1 MTLQQIRYMITIA
14 ETGSLGKAAEKLF
27 VSQPSL
33 SGAVKE
39 METELGL
46 TLFHRGSK
54 GVTLTPEGQRFL
66 PYARQ
71 VEDQYLNLM
80 ESFGKIEKR
89 KTHFAVSTQHYS
101 FAVKAFVEMARRVD
115 VAEYELAI
123 RETRTRE
130 VISDV
135 TSRRSEI
142 GGLYMNDSNRK
153 PLMKL
158 LDQAG
163 LVFQPLIACG
173 AYVYLW
179 KRHPLAERAF
189 LTLEDL
195 QPYPCLAF
203 EQGDDPFYF
212 SEALMSTEQYP
223 RLIHCC
229 DRATVLNLMVGLEGY
244 TLCSG
249 IICEELS
256 GMDYLAVPLRTGE
269 GTGTAAMEIGYIERK
284 NSIRSPLGEQ
294 YIQEM
299 KKYLNTGDGA
309 LSKDTDEI
317 IKAGGP

>member
-33 SGAVKE
+33 TSAVKE
-39 METELGL
+39 MEKELGM
-46 TLFHRGSK
+46 TLFHRGSR
-54 GVTLTPEGQRFL
+54 GVTLTTEGLRFL

-71 VEDQYLNLM
+71 VEAQYLNLM
-80 ESFGKIEKR
+80 EAFGKIEKR

-130 VISDV
+130 VITDV
-135 TSRRSEI
+135 SSLRSEI
-142 GGLYMNDSNRK
+142 GVLYMNESNRK
-153 PLMKL
+153 PLKKL
-158 LDQAG
+158 LEQED
-163 LVFQPLIACG
+163 LVFHPLISCA

-179 KRHPLAERAF
+179 KQHPLAGRKE

-203 EQGDDPFYF
+203 EQGDAPFYF
-212 SEALMSTEQYP
+212 SEELMSTERYP

-229 DRATVLNLMVGLEGY
+229 DRATVLNLMVGLKGY

-256 GMDYLAVPLRTGE
+256 GVDYLAIPLRTG
-269 GTGTAAMEIGYIERK
+269 GDPDAVAMEIGYIERK
-284 NSIRSPLGEQ
+284 NTIRSPLAEQ
-294 YIQEM
+294 YIAEM
-299 KKYLNTGDGA
+299 KKYLGV
-309 LSKDTDEI
+309 
-317 IKAGGP
+317 

>member
-33 SGAVKE
+33 TGAVKE
-39 METELGL
+39 MEKELGL
-46 TLFHRGSK
+46 TLFYRGSR
-54 GVTLTPEGQRFL
+54 GVTLTPDGLRFL

-101 FAVKAFVEMARRVD
+101 FAVKAFVEMARQVD

-135 TSRRSEI
+135 ASLRSEI
-142 GGLYMNDSNRK
+142 GVLYMNDSNRK
-153 PLMKL
+153 PLKKL
-158 LDQAG
+158 LDQEG
-163 LVFQPLIACG
+163 LVFQPLITCA

-179 KRHPLAERAF
+179 KQHPLAKREK
-189 LTLEDL
+189 LTLDDL
-195 QPYPCLAF
+195 QPFPCLAF

-212 SEALMSTEQYP
+212 SEELMSTEQYP

-229 DRATVLNLMVGLEGY
+229 DRATVLNLMVGLMGY

-256 GMDYLAVPLRTGE
+256 GMDYLAIPLTSAE
-269 GTGTAAMEIGYIERK
+269 EAGTVTMAIGYIERK

-294 YIQEM
+294 YIAEM
-299 KKYLNTGDGA
+299 KKYLGV
-309 LSKDTDEI
+309 
-317 IKAGGP
+317 